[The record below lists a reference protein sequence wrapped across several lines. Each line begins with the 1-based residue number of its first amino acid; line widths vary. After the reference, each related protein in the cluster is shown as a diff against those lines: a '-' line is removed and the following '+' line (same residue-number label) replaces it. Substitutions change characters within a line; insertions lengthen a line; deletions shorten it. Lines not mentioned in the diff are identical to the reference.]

1 MRIKTSYL
9 KGKLNC
15 MERTLS
21 QRSGEAMRLLFFQ
34 AKTTQIENM
43 LKESEH
49 ISHNIEF
56 DCSQLR
62 NRFDMATCTVNEN
75 ERKRKA
81 KRIKEQRS
89 KNKKKRSIVKKSK
102 VDSSKPTYDS
112 STDEDTDVIDILD
125 DEI

>member
-1 MRIKTSYL
+1 
-9 KGKLNC
+9 
-15 MERTLS
+15 
-21 QRSGEAMRLLFFQ
+21 
-34 AKTTQIENM
+34 M

-56 DCSQLR
+56 VFSQLR
-62 NRFDMATCTVNEN
+62 NRFDMATVNKN